1 MAKKKKNDFWDDA
14 DVRETQAAGKGRK
27 KAKPPVQEEWSA
39 TKSTPIKFIMRLLLM
54 ISCLAALGS
63 AFIAYTYV
71 GDRYAGGSFSND
83 YFNSGSFAE
92 EYDKSVDQLME
103 LVKAIGEKPEVID
116 AGHEDELNTMVVNLM
131 GQETNFAFMIQDGE
145 HFPIASSGDD
155 AKDRIESSNHYA
167 LIANADNTF
176 EVKSTIPGSLLNK
189 AEWEE
194 ALAQTGN
201 QYYIYTAV
209 DNNLT
214 YKDSFYQSSQT
225 FDKMSQYFGYA
236 RIVGI
241 VAAVLFIICLV
252 FCIMAT
258 GMKRGYEDVQLTWFD
273 RFFTEIALV
282 IMVGIAAA
290 LIFGQR
296 KLLTMDGPYFKYAAV
311 ALVPVI
317 YGWII
322 RSYFSIVRRI
332 KAGQLLRHSIIG
344 TIIGGVAHVIGKL
357 PSPLN
362 LIVGAIILIAINGGL
377 VYGVINLRQY
387 TFRGIPIMYIVA
399 PIVFVIELLALIVHN
414 SGADDEDE
422 EEAAELP
429 APKTDAVKAEA
440 ESAAEPAI
448 ADQLKAE
455 EAGPDWEEEMDLG
468 RAIADAEKRQDE
480 LRQADTSALEEQS
493 AAEALI
499 EEKLEAGHME
509 REKTLAL
516 TPEEMEKAFMA
527 SGVTPEE
534 ELSGAAEPALQP
546 AAPAA
551 EAAASVAAAA
561 AAAVPA
567 ADDEGMVNFVQLN
580 KDIRKH
586 FRTAM
591 KQRGITTSIKAPEKP
606 VIIDI
611 DRNSL
616 EKIVENVFQQI
627 ERLSADGV
635 RNYIE
640 IYRQADKVVY
650 IVRIN
655 TSEETREAAA
665 AAGSDGSFDAASKIV
680 TANDGRFITSMDG
693 DVLKVGVLIEAAG

>member
-14 DVRETQAAGKGRK
+14 DVRETQTAGKAGK
-27 KAKPPVQEEWSA
+27 KAKAPVQEEWSA
-39 TKSTPIKFIMRLLLM
+39 TKSTPIKFLMRLLLM
-54 ISCLAALGS
+54 LSCLAALGC
-63 AFIAYTYV
+63 AYIAYTYV

-83 YFNSGSFAE
+83 YFNSASFAQ
-92 EYDKSVDQLME
+92 EYDNSVDQLME
-103 LVKAIGEKPEVID
+103 LVKGISENPSLIE
-116 AGHEDELNTMVVNLM
+116 AGHEDELGTMVVNLM

-145 HFPIASSGDD
+145 HYAIASSGDD

-194 ALAQTGN
+194 TLAQTGS

-209 DNNLT
+209 DNDLT
-214 YKDSFYQSSQT
+214 YKDSFYQSSQA
-225 FDKMSQYFGYA
+225 FEKMGEYFGYA
-236 RIVGI
+236 RIIGI
-241 VAAVLFIICLV
+241 IAAVLFIISLV

-290 LIFGQR
+290 LILGQR
-296 KLLTMDGPYFKYAAV
+296 KLLNMEGTYYKYAAA
-311 ALVPVI
+311 ALIPVI

-344 TIIGGVAHVIGKL
+344 TIIGGIAHGIGKL

-362 LIVGAIILIAINGGL
+362 LIVGAILLIAINGGL

-399 PIVFVIELLALIVHN
+399 PVVFVIELLALIVHN
-414 SGADDEDE
+414 SGTEDE
-422 EEAAELP
+422 EEAETEQALP
-429 APKTDAVKAEA
+429 VQ
-440 ESAAEPAI
+440 ESAAKTETVNEAGQAV
-448 ADQLKAE
+448 ADTLKAE
-455 EAGPDWEEEMDLG
+455 EAVPDWEEEMDLG

-480 LRQADTSALEEQS
+480 LKQAEIASPKEQT
-493 AAEALI
+493 AADVLI
-499 EEKLEAGHME
+499 EEKIEAEHKE

-527 SGVTPEE
+527 SGVTP
-534 ELSGAAEPALQP
+534 AEDTSEAVKAVLKGSEQ
-546 AAPAA
+546 APAK
-551 EAAASVAAAA
+551 ESVSVA
-561 AAAVPA
+561 A

-580 KDIRKH
+580 KDIRK
-586 FRTAM
+586 RYRAAM

-616 EKIVENVFQQI
+616 ELIVDNVFQQI

-635 RNYIE
+635 RNSIE

-655 TSEETREAAA
+655 TSQATHDAAA
-665 AAGSDGSFDAASKIV
+665 AAGTDGSFDAASKIV
-680 TANDGRFITSMDG
+680 TANDGRFISSMDG
-693 DVLKVGVLIEAAG
+693 DILKVGVLIEAAD

>member
-1 MAKKKKNDFWDDA
+1 MAKKKKNDFWDDEN
-14 DVRETQAAGKGRK
+14 VRETQSAGKGRK
-27 KAKPPVQEEWSA
+27 GAKPPVQEEWSA
-39 TKSTPIKFIMRLLLM
+39 TKSTPIKFLMRLLLM

-83 YFNSGSFAE
+83 YFNSASFAA

-103 LVKAIGEKPEVID
+103 LVKAISEKPEVID
-116 AGHEDELNTMVVNLM
+116 AGHEDELSTMVVNLM

-167 LIANADNTF
+167 LIANADDTF

-189 AEWEE
+189 SAWEE
-194 ALAQTGN
+194 TLTQTGS

-214 YKDSFYQSSQT
+214 YKDSFYQSSQN
-225 FDKMSQYFGYA
+225 FDKMSEYFGYA

-258 GMKRGYEDVQLTWFD
+258 GMKRGYEEVQLTWFD

-290 LIFGQR
+290 LIYGQR
-296 KLLTMDGPYFKYAAV
+296 RLLSMDGQYYKYAAA
-311 ALVPVI
+311 ALVPVV

-362 LIVGAIILIAINGGL
+362 VIVGAIILIAINGGL

-387 TFRGIPIMYIVA
+387 TFRSIPIMYIVA

-414 SGADDEDE
+414 SGADDEEE

-429 APKTDAVKAEA
+429 AANEAAVKAEA
-440 ESAAEPAI
+440 EAEALSAAVDP
-448 ADQLKAE
+448 LKAE
-455 EAGPDWEEEMDLG
+455 DAMPGWEEEMDLG

-480 LRQADTSALEEQS
+480 MKQNDNSALKEPAQT
-493 AAEALI
+493 LI
-499 EEKLEAGHME
+499 EEKIEAGHQE

-527 SGVTPEE
+527 SGVTPAEDTSE
-534 ELSGAAEPALQP
+534 AVKEALTSAAPVQE

-551 EAAASVAAAA
+551 S
-561 AAAVPA
+561 AAAVA
-567 ADDEGMVNFVQLN
+567 TADDEGMVNFVQLN
-580 KDIRKH
+580 KDIRKRY
-586 FRTAM
+586 RTAM

-616 EKIVENVFQQI
+616 EMIVDNVFQQI

-680 TANDGRFITSMDG
+680 TANDGRFISSMDG
-693 DVLKVGVLIEAAG
+693 DVLKVGILIEAAD

>member
-14 DVRETQAAGKGRK
+14 DVRETQTAAGNGRSV
-27 KAKPPVQEEWSA
+27 KAPVQEEWSA
-39 TKSTPIKFIMRLLLM
+39 TKSTPIKFLMRLLLM
-54 ISCLAALGS
+54 VSCLAALCS
-63 AFIAYTYV
+63 AYIAYTYV

-92 EYDKSVDQLME
+92 EYNKSAGQLME
-103 LVKAIGEKPEVID
+103 LVTAISEKPEVID
-116 AGHEDELNTMVVNLM
+116 AGHEDELNTMIVNLM

-145 HFPIASSGDD
+145 HFTIASSGDD

-176 EVKSTIPGSLLNK
+176 EVKSTIPGSLLDK

-194 ALAQTGN
+194 ALTKTGG

-209 DNNLT
+209 DNSLT
-214 YKDSFYQSSQT
+214 YKDSFYQSNQN
-225 FDKMSQYFGYA
+225 FEKMGEYFGYA
-236 RIVGI
+236 RIAGI

-258 GMKRGYEDVQLTWFD
+258 GMKRGYEEVQLSWFD
-273 RFFTEIALV
+273 RFFTEIAVV

-290 LIFGQR
+290 LIIGQR
-296 KLLTMDGPYFKYAAV
+296 RLSAMDGTYYKYAAV

-317 YGWII
+317 YGWIV
-322 RSYFSIVRRI
+322 RCYFSIVRRI

-399 PIVFVIELLALIVHN
+399 PVVFVIELLALIVHN
-414 SGADDEDE
+414 SGAGDEEEELESQAVPAQVEAAPEIAADSLEKPLADSLKE
-422 EEAAELP
+422 EEAA
-429 APKTDAVKAEA
+429 
-440 ESAAEPAI
+440 
-448 ADQLKAE
+448 
-455 EAGPDWEEEMDLG
+455 PDWEEEMDLG
-468 RAIADAEKRQDE
+468 RAIADAEKMQDE
-480 LRQADTSALEEQS
+480 LKQADVSALAEQT
-493 AAEALI
+493 AADALI
-499 EEKLEAGHME
+499 EEKLEAEYKE

-516 TPEEMEKAFMA
+516 SPEEMEKAFMA
-527 SGVTPEE
+527 SGVTPAEDITEAVKAAKQAAAE
-534 ELSGAAEPALQP
+534 ELPE
-546 AAPAA
+546 APAPV
-551 EAAASVAAAA
+551 EAA
-561 AAAVPA
+561 
-567 ADDEGMVNFVQLN
+567 DEGMVNFVQLN

-586 FRTAM
+586 YRSAM

-616 EKIVENVFQQI
+616 ELIVDNIFRQI

-655 TSEETREAAA
+655 TSEETHDAAA
-665 AAGSDGSFDAASKIV
+665 AAGNDGSFDAASKIV

-693 DVLKVGVLIEAAG
+693 NVLKIGVLIEAAD

>member
-27 KAKPPVQEEWSA
+27 GAKPPVQEEWSA
-39 TKSTPIKFIMRLLLM
+39 TKSTPIKFLMRLLLM

-83 YFNSGSFAE
+83 YFNSASFAA
-92 EYDKSVDQLME
+92 EYDNSVDQLME
-103 LVKAIGEKPEVID
+103 LVKAISDKPEVID
-116 AGHEDELNTMVVNLM
+116 AGHEDELRTMVVNLM

-167 LIANADNTF
+167 LIANADDTF

-189 AEWEE
+189 AAWEE
-194 ALAQTGN
+194 TLAQTGS

-214 YKDSFYQSSQT
+214 YKDSFYQSSQN
-225 FDKMSQYFGYA
+225 FDKMSEYFSYA

-282 IMVGIAAA
+282 IMVGIAAG
-290 LIFGQR
+290 LVIGQR
-296 KLLTMDGPYFKYAAV
+296 RLLTMDGPYYKYAAL

-322 RSYFSIVRRI
+322 RCYFSIVRRI

-344 TIIGGVAHVIGKL
+344 TIIGGFAHVIGKL

-362 LIVGAIILIAINGGL
+362 VIVGAIILIAINGGL

-399 PIVFVIELLALIVHN
+399 PVVFVIELLALIVHN
-414 SGADDEDE
+414 SGADDEE
-422 EEAAELP
+422 EEAAEIP
-429 APKTDAVKAEA
+429 APKAEA
-440 ESAAEPAI
+440 ESEAAPAI
-448 ADQLKAE
+448 ADPMKAE
-455 EAGPDWEEEMDLG
+455 DAVPDWEEEMDLG

-480 LRQADTSALEEQS
+480 LKQADVS
-493 AAEALI
+493 AAKEQTVADALI
-499 EEKLEAGHME
+499 EEKLEAGHQE

-527 SGVTPEE
+527 SGVTPSEDI
-534 ELSGAAEPALQP
+534 
-546 AAPAA
+546 A
-551 EAAASVAAAA
+551 EAAGSALSSAAPVQAAAPAAAA
-561 AAAVPA
+561 AASAAVAA

-580 KDIRKH
+580 KDIRK
-586 FRTAM
+586 RYRNAM

-616 EKIVENVFQQI
+616 EKIVDNVFQQI
-627 ERLSADGV
+627 GRLSADGV

-655 TSEETREAAA
+655 TSEATREAAA
-665 AAGSDGSFDAASKIV
+665 AAGSDGSFDDASKIV
-680 TANDGRFITSMDG
+680 TANDGRFISSMDG
-693 DVLKVGVLIEAAG
+693 DILKVGILIEAAD

>member
-14 DVRETQAAGKGRK
+14 DVRETQTASGNGKRV
-27 KAKPPVQEEWSA
+27 KAPVQEEWSA

-54 ISCLAALGS
+54 LSCLAALAS
-63 AFIAYTYV
+63 AYIAYTYV

-92 EYDKSVDQLME
+92 EYNKSAGHLME
-103 LVKAIGEKPEVID
+103 LVTSISEKPEVID
-116 AGHEDELNTMVVNLM
+116 AGHEDELNTMIVNLM

-145 HFPIASSGDD
+145 HFTIASSGDD

-176 EVKSTIPGSLLNK
+176 EVKSTIPGSLLDK

-194 ALAQTGN
+194 ALTKTGG

-209 DNNLT
+209 DNSLT
-214 YKDSFYQSSQT
+214 YKDSFYQSNQN
-225 FDKMSQYFGYA
+225 FEKMGEYFGYA
-236 RIVGI
+236 RIAGI

-258 GMKRGYEDVQLTWFD
+258 GMKRGYEEVQLTWFD
-273 RFFTEIALV
+273 RFFTEIAVV
-282 IMVGIAAA
+282 IMVGVAAA

-296 KLLTMDGPYFKYAAV
+296 KLTAMDGPYYKYAAV

-317 YGWII
+317 YGWIV
-322 RSYFSIVRRI
+322 RCYFSIVRRI

-344 TIIGGVAHVIGKL
+344 TIIGGVAGVIGKL

-362 LIVGAIILIAINGGL
+362 LIVGAIILIAINAGL

-387 TFRGIPIMYIVA
+387 TVRGIPIMYIVA
-399 PIVFVIELLALIVHN
+399 PVVFVIELLALIVHN
-414 SGADDEDE
+414 SGAGDEEEERELQGLPVQAEAAPENAADSQEKPLADALKE
-422 EEAAELP
+422 EEAA
-429 APKTDAVKAEA
+429 
-440 ESAAEPAI
+440 
-448 ADQLKAE
+448 
-455 EAGPDWEEEMDLG
+455 PDWEEEMDLG
-468 RAIADAEKRQDE
+468 RAIADAEKMQDE
-480 LRQADTSALEEQS
+480 LKQADVSALAEQT
-493 AAEALI
+493 AADALI
-499 EEKLEAGHME
+499 EEKLEAEYKE

-527 SGVTPEE
+527 SGVTPTEDITE
-534 ELSGAAEPALQP
+534 AVKAEKQ
-546 AAPAA
+546 
-551 EAAASVAAAA
+551 AAAA
-561 AAAVPA
+561 DSMQEAPAPAPVPA
-567 ADDEGMVNFVQLN
+567 ESADEGMVNFVQLN

-586 FRTAM
+586 YRPAM

-616 EKIVENVFQQI
+616 ELIVDNIFHQI

-655 TSEETREAAA
+655 TSEETRDAAA
-665 AAGSDGSFDAASKIV
+665 AAGNDGSFDAASKIV

-693 DVLKVGVLIEAAG
+693 NVLKIGVLIEAAD